1 MMTRMWIWKG
11 AIVPQHLFVDFLRK
25 SAAVWLTHKAT
36 CRWMAELSADDADA
50 DELES
55 MAAEL
60 LSEDSDESTASSEAG
75 DSAFDLDAMQAELEE
90 GNDGEEEDGIRLELE
105 DDAETEEEERE
116 EREGDDSSSGE
127 DEEED
132 EDGDGSV
139 DDDLQALEAELLSG
153 GGSPRPA
160 EELIG
165 GDYWRSQRLLEEA
178 ISAAA
183 ANPEAELQ
191 LRRNVIAEEDEE
203 EEEEGEDWSAA
214 KEPEPEP
221 EPSKPA
227 KLPKPRRK
235 AAAQ

>member
-1 MMTRMWIWKG
+1 
-11 AIVPQHLFVDFLRK
+11 
-25 SAAVWLTHKAT
+25 
-36 CRWMAELSADDADA
+36 MAELNADE

-60 LSEDSDESTASSEAG
+60 LSEDSNESTASSEAG

-90 GNDGEEEDGIRLELE
+90 GDDGEEEDGIRLELE
-105 DDAETEEEERE
+105 DDAETDEEQEDEAERQ
-116 EREGDDSSSGE
+116 EREGDGSSSGE
-127 DEEED
+127 DEEEE

-153 GGSPRPA
+153 GGSPRPV
-160 EELIG
+160 EERIG

-178 ISAAA
+178 ISAAV
-183 ANPEAELQ
+183 ANPDAELQ

-203 EEEEGEDWSAA
+203 EEEEGWSAA

-221 EPSKPA
+221 EPAKPA

>member
-1 MMTRMWIWKG
+1 
-11 AIVPQHLFVDFLRK
+11 
-25 SAAVWLTHKAT
+25 
-36 CRWMAELSADDADA
+36 MAELNADE

-60 LSEDSDESTASSEAG
+60 LSEDSNESTASSEAG

-90 GNDGEEEDGIRLELE
+90 GDDSDDGEEEDGIRLELE
-105 DDAETEEEERE
+105 DDAETDEEQEEEAERQ
-116 EREGDDSSSGE
+116 EREGGGSSSGE
-127 DEEED
+127 DEEV

-153 GGSPRPA
+153 GGSPRPV
-160 EELIG
+160 EERIG

-178 ISAAA
+178 ISAAV
-183 ANPEAELQ
+183 ANPDAELQ
-191 LRRNVIAEEDEE
+191 LRRNVIAEEDDEE
-203 EEEEGEDWSAA
+203 EEEEGWSAA

-221 EPSKPA
+221 EAVKPA

-235 AAAQ
+235 AVAQ